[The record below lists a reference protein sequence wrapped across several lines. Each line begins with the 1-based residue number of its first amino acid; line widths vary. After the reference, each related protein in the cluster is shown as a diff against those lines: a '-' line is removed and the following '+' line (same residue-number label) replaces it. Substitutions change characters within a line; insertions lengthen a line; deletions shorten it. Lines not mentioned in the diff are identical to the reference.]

1 MLPIE
6 NQIIDL
12 ERFDTRGAPAL
23 SLYVHTDPARDSGRN
38 MSAQLDALL
47 QSVRS
52 GVADDRDIV
61 ASIASNFDA
70 ALAAISAI
78 PKPRAVA
85 AFACATRGF
94 ATAVPLR
101 FAVVPEAFWDD
112 HLHLQPL
119 IAQLDEHERAL
130 VMLLDKQRL
139 RLFRIFMGEIE
150 ELDDFTDELPGR
162 NATGRAQRAY
172 QGQSANGYSVSMG
185 YGSTN
190 VERHH
195 MWHVRK
201 HMDRVLEV
209 LQKTQEKQ
217 PVDQIFLSATPEA
230 RSEFLRLL
238 PRRWRNN
245 IANDLH
251 IPMHATTAEV
261 LEAAIDA
268 QRAAERS
275 AEDQL
280 VSELLE
286 RVPARAVLGPRLV
299 AEAVAN
305 RQVLTLVYAHDTHF
319 TGALCDA
326 CGLLMPD
333 FAPAPCPRCATET
346 RPIEDLMDQMIT
358 GVLQQRGR
366 IEEVRAQA
374 AERLRDADGVAALLR
389 FA

>member
-6 NQIIDL
+6 KQILDL
-12 ERFDTRGAPAL
+12 ERFDTHGAPAL
-23 SLYVHTDPARDSGRN
+23 SLYVHTDPFRDSGRN

-47 QSVRS
+47 ESVRS
-52 GVADDRDIV
+52 GVDDDRDIV
-61 ASIASNFDA
+61 ASIGKNFDA
-70 ALAAISAI
+70 ALGAISSI

-85 AFACATRGF
+85 AFACAMRGF

-101 FAVVPEAFWDD
+101 FAVAPEAFWDD

-119 IAQLDEHERAL
+119 IAQLAEHERAL

-150 ELDDFTDELPGR
+150 ELEDFTDELPGR
-162 NATGRAQRAY
+162 NAAGRAQRAY
-172 QGQSANGYSVSMG
+172 QGQSSNGFSVSMG

-209 LQKTQEKQ
+209 LQKNQEKQ

-238 PRRWRNN
+238 PRRWRSS

-261 LEAAIDA
+261 LAAAMAA
-268 QRAAERS
+268 QQASERG
-275 AEDQL
+275 AEDRL
-280 VSELLE
+280 IADLLE
-286 RVPARAVLGPRLV
+286 RVPARAVLGARQV

-305 RQVLTLVYAHDTHF
+305 RQVLTLIYAHDTHF
-319 TGALCDA
+319 PGALCDG

-333 FAPAPCPRCATET
+333 FAPAPCPRCGVNT

-366 IEEVRAQA
+366 IEEVRGPA
-374 AERLRDADGVAALLR
+374 AERLRDTDGVAALLR